1 MRNFLIISGIL
12 AVTYLAYI
20 DTKERFKELDDI
32 AATTPAQV
40 EMKTPIQTTKG
51 DGVKNKKIERLDEG
65 INQPEKQILKEMD
78 GIKPHIPENQ
88 PKPQMPNMSS
98 P

>member
-1 MRNFLIISGIL
+1 MKNFLIILGIL

-20 DTKERFKELDDI
+20 DTKERFKELENI

-40 EMKTPIQTTKG
+40 EMKSPIQKTKG
-51 DGVKNKKIERLDEG
+51 EGVKNKRIDKLDEG
-65 INQPEKQILKEMD
+65 INQPDKQILKEMD
-78 GIKPHIPENQ
+78 GIKPQIPENS
-88 PKPQMPNMSS
+88 PKPQIPKMTS